1 MSQAEI
7 FKDTAEKI
15 FAACDPNVTGFD
27 SAMWSA
33 VEESGFDRVLM
44 PEDDGGAGD
53 AFAEAV
59 AVAMP
64 LGRHAVGVPLVETM
78 VANWSLSRAKLK
90 VEDGPKAF
98 VVVETPSTSGSLTTT
113 RDIVIPW
120 APAAQQIV
128 VLQRDAAG
136 HNRLGILQK
145 GGGSDGT
152 SLAGEPLTLLPGGGE
167 LKLASVVPFAEGD
180 LAFALA
186 ALLKS
191 AAMAGGMATA
201 LDLSVEYANARK
213 QFGRRIGA
221 FQAVQH
227 MVVSIAS
234 EKSAVDAAVEFGTN
248 QITERP
254 LWAAALAKSRAS
266 EAAGQV
272 CANAHQLHGAI
283 GFTREYALHRVTR
296 RLWSWRDEFG
306 SEVYW
311 QQKIGEAVLQ
321 PGRDLWTGIVE
332 GVL

>member
-64 LGRHAVGVPLVETM
+64 LGRQAVGVPLVETM

-90 VEDGPKAF
+90 VEEGPKAF
-98 VVVETPSTSGSLTTT
+98 VVVETTSGALTPT
-113 RDIVIPW
+113 RDVVIPW
-120 APAAQQIV
+120 APTAQQIV
-128 VLQRDAAG
+128 VLHRDAAG
-136 HNRLGILQK
+136 RARLGILQK
-145 GGGSDGT
+145 GAGSDGT
-152 SLAGEPLTLLPGGGE
+152 SLAGEPLSLLAGGSE
-167 LKLASVVPFAEGD
+167 LKLASAVPFAEGD

-201 LDLSVEYANARK
+201 LDLSVEYANSRK

-248 QITERP
+248 QISEQP

-266 EAAGQV
+266 EAAGQI

-306 SEVYW
+306 SEAYW

-321 PGRDLWTGIVE
+321 PGRDVWTGIVE

>member
-64 LGRHAVGVPLVETM
+64 LGRHSVGVPLVETM

-98 VVVETPSTSGSLTTT
+98 VVVETPFGAP
-113 RDIVIPW
+113 RDVVIPW
-120 APAAQQIV
+120 APTAQQIV
-128 VLQRDAAG
+128 VLHRDAAG
-136 HNRLGILQK
+136 QARLGTLPK
-145 GGGSDGT
+145 GAGSDGT
-152 SLAGEPLTLLPGGGE
+152 SLAGEPLTLLSGGSE
-167 LKLASVVPFAEGD
+167 LKLASAVPFAEGD

-201 LDLSVEYANARK
+201 LDLSVEYANSRK
-213 QFGRRIGA
+213 QFGRRIAA

-248 QITERP
+248 QISERP

-306 SEVYW
+306 SEAYW

-321 PGRDLWTGIVE
+321 PGRDVWTGIVE